1 MNCIRKIAPVLLL
14 CVFSITQLHA
24 VIPHKHHNHDSN
36 NEGLDVEHHH
46 HHNDHH
52 SHDEPFNDSHN
63 HDNTSDEFVAH
74 FLDSHSHQ
82 DIHHEVIVLVD
93 NVKLKKKSNSNFLI
107 TDFAYKIAVP
117 EKERKPIVKGI
128 SDVHSLT
135 FYLSSFSLRGP
146 PVLV

>member
-1 MNCIRKIAPVLLL
+1 MVNCIRKIAPFLLL

-24 VIPHKHHNHDSN
+24 IIPHKHHDHTSSS
-36 NEGLDVEHHH
+36 EQLDVEHDHH
-46 HHNDHH
+46 HHHH
-52 SHDEPFNDSHN
+52 SNAENSNDVHDHDS
-63 HDNTSDEFVAH
+63 SSEFIAH
-74 FLDSHSHQ
+74 FFDSHSHQ
-82 DIHHEVIVLVD
+82 NIHHEVIVLVD
-93 NVKLKKKSNSNFLI
+93 NVKVKTKSNSTFSRI
-107 TDFAYKIAVP
+107 DFAYKIAVP